1 MKRLNCKL
9 PTPQKCGVFSF
20 YQHMEFKISKIQKLN
35 RRDFLR
41 GAVFLTATTL
51 LTACF
56 PNNGQREA
64 GRNYLLP
71 TVDLSENF
79 FQDKETPPLF
89 SPYLAVFI
97 PLSSVAEY
105 NVAFNN
111 QLTVTND
118 KYFIGAQMFGGQN
131 EFYFEWLARQDV
143 SNVTEVVANMLANG
157 DPDFTTPDKW
167 LQLFSSKSNIEH
179 QRLMQVIGE
188 QGIGKDITMSGYFP
202 DVSQRS
208 SSNILKQVLVVRFE
222 NKQYVIKIHNS
233 DEAINEMGALV
244 KLQQKNPKIRVS
256 DVTSFKLNKQPTN
269 RLAFTISTLSEQPD
283 GFPAP
288 TLLDVF
294 NDGQQLNLVQQQQ
307 LKEIY
312 QTSLINITDPSDI
325 IKFHADTMQPYNIVI
340 DTDGNLVVVDAFSFP
355 RRVQILNSDQTIR
368 TSNQAINSSLL
379 KMKDVMRR
387 AGIPDEEVFVIE
399 QNILNA
405 MNADLSLE
413 VRPLAQATINVVD
426 EATGQV
432 HLVNATNNMDKS
444 ILLPQR
450 IPLGVWE
457 KIFVGINI
465 ATAVLAGLSIGVEIA
480 QRLVST
486 DDLYEAQMMAAIDT
500 GDSTGNHAR
509 RNLPYEVYEQI
520 ADGTQS
526 HEQYFRGHITFKK
539 NIGDLEAQI
548 IKHHWLRSMREGL
561 NLPQGSSALQVR
573 LQHSSGLTENTE
585 LYEDFDSDLIG
596 NNRLIIS
603 TKSPLISKN
612 NNKLSLTLVAKSY
625 EKLSI
630 DPQFRE
636 YLQSTFDNLD
646 QILSDEINF
655 YWGKGEK
662 WHVLDKLKDLNEA
675 GYISF
680 WTITDE
686 GYIIYGMQTGD
697 NIEMRYLSYED
708 QSAPMYKGSTDN
720 KLHYLNR
727 ALKISELAE
736 L

>member
-1 MKRLNCKL
+1 
-9 PTPQKCGVFSF
+9 
-20 YQHMEFKISKIQKLN
+20 MEFKISKIQKLN